1 MNESYVYTIFFLLLG
16 PLKIIPDFLK
26 LTRGTDRA
34 FKRDLAIKASL
45 FSSVIVFFVAFTG
58 RKTILK
64 YQLSLDSLRI
74 AGGVV
79 LLISALKMMFTKGE
93 PLDSPP
99 DRSRTLQLAMSPVSM
114 PMIIPP
120 ASLKRLLH
128 DFPEW
133 NGSLPRRL
141 RSSCRLISW

>member
-26 LTRGTDRA
+26 LTRGTDSA

-64 YQLSLDSLRI
+64 YQL
-74 AGGVV
+74 
-79 LLISALKMMFTKGE
+79 
-93 PLDSPP
+93 
-99 DRSRTLQLAMSPVSM
+99 
-114 PMIIPP
+114 
-120 ASLKRLLH
+120 
-128 DFPEW
+128 
-133 NGSLPRRL
+133 
-141 RSSCRLISW
+141 